1 MKQRVAASLLPTV
14 SGLLLLSGQALAQSS
29 PSVQLCQVALAEKV
43 SLERGRAQLALESSE
58 SYAISRGVDGVR
70 GKAVLSQRVD
80 LTTVTERID
89 FNCRVDTGAG
99 MVREVAYTP
108 EALNSAASTLPAV
121 LPSVTPSEHREAVK
135 GCQDWIR
142 NAIKTDHGDVNVNFE
157 TVETNPI
164 GAEGVAVTGRVR
176 KSKGGDSVTFN
187 YLCRVDASGAV
198 VHGGGCG
205 GQ

>member
-1 MKQRVAASLLPTV
+1 MKTHMSVSALPAAACI
-14 SGLLLLSGQALAQSS
+14 LLLSGQVLAQSS

-43 SLERGRAQLALESSE
+43 SLERGRAQLAVESSE
-58 SYAISRGVDGVR
+58 PYAISRGVEGVR

-80 LTTVTERID
+80 LTTLTERID

-108 EALNSAASTLPAV
+108 EAQNSAASTLPAV
-121 LPSVTPSEHREAVK
+121 PASVAPSEHREAVK

-142 NAIKTDHGDVNVNFE
+142 NAIKTDHGDVNVHFE

-164 GAEGVAVTGRVR
+164 GAEGVGVTGRVR

-187 YLCRVDASGAV
+187 YLCRVDATGAV
-198 VHGGGCG
+198 KRGEYAKER
-205 GQ
+205 